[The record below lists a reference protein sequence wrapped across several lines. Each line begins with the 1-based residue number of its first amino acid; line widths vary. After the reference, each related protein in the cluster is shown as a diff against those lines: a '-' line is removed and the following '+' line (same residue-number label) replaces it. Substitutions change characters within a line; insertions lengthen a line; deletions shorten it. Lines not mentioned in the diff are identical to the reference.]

1 MVRRK
6 FLLAVVA
13 IAGVSTLA
21 LEMMPKRRQR
31 LAIDPNARDL
41 IYEDGWIV
49 RS

>member
-6 FLLAVVA
+6 FLIAVA
-13 IAGVSTLA
+13 GIAAVSTLA

-31 LAIDPNARDL
+31 LAIDPDAQNL